1 MNDTKARDT
10 LSRLADHLHS
20 SRERLLRAWRARVA
34 SDHNVT
40 TDATL
45 ARTQFYDHI
54 PRILDAFERQLRE
67 GNAVPQS
74 STAQAQ
80 REGAAEH
87 GMHRWVHGY
96 HYTEVMREWGHL
108 HTCLAAEVEA
118 FAMTQPQL
126 DAAGMAAA
134 RQSLTQLF
142 VECMVGSAA
151 EHVRLQE
158 AEAASRLRDLELVL
172 DNVRALERERVALWH
187 EAAHDLRGNVGAVQM
202 AATALAATRD
212 RQLPGRPDPIEVV
225 SRTASAL
232 TSLLDDLI
240 ELSRLEAGHERRK
253 LSTLDLPPL
262 IREVCNA
269 FEPLAANRGLFL
281 KVDVPPTL
289 TVETDAVK
297 VRRIVQNLLINALK
311 YTEAGG
317 AVVSVTDSTVA
328 NKPSWEL
335 RVQDTGVGMTERA
348 SPAITQVLRIATAEA
363 AVISP
368 SEDFS
373 AETLP
378 SLSTHAPPS
387 SSGEGVGLTIVK
399 KLCELLDATIE
410 VATAPGRGT
419 TFRIV
424 FPSRYPTSAQ

>member
-1 MNDTKARDT
+1 M
-10 LSRLADHLHS
+10 SRFADYLHAK
-20 SRERLLRAWRARVA
+20 RESLLHAWRARVA

-54 PRILDAFERQLRE
+54 PRILDAFEQQLRE
-67 GNAVPQS
+67 GSAVPQS
-74 STAQAQ
+74 STAEAQ

-118 FAMTQPQL
+118 FAIAEPQL
-126 DAAGMAAA
+126 DPMGMAAA

-172 DNVRALERERVALWH
+172 KNVHALEQERVALWH

-202 AATALAATRD
+202 AASALAASRD
-212 RQLPGRPDPIEVV
+212 RPMHGGPDPIEIV
-225 SRTASAL
+225 SRTAGAL

-253 LSTLDLPPL
+253 LSMLDVPPL
-262 IREVCNA
+262 IREVCTA
-269 FEPLAANRGLFL
+269 FEPLAASRGLFL
-281 KVDVPPTL
+281 KLDLPTTL
-289 TVETDAVK
+289 SVESDAVK
-297 VRRIVQNLLINALK
+297 LRRIVQNLLINALK

-317 AVVSVTDSTVA
+317 AVVTVNDSTAA
-328 NKPSWEL
+328 NGRSWEL
-335 RVQDTGVGMTERA
+335 RVQDTGVGITQRA
-348 SPAITQVLRIATAEA
+348 SPAIAQVLRLATAESA
-363 AVISP
+363 AITP
-368 SEDFS
+368 SEAIGS
-373 AETLP
+373 STLP
-378 SLSTHAPPS
+378 SLSSHTPS
-387 SSGEGVGLTIVK
+387 SSPGVGVGLTIVK

-424 FPSRYPTSAQ
+424 FPNRYPS